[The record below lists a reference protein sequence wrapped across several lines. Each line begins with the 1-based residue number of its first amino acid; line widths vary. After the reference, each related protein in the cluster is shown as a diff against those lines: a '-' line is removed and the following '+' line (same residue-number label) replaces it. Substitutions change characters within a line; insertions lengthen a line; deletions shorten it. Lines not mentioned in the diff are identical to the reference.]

1 MLYTLYILFLYSHI
15 KRKNICT
22 CRNNVTICN
31 YENAFIAQQRKLK
44 LNRRGKIIFEN
55 PQFSYK

>member
-1 MLYTLYILFLYSHI
+1 MYILYLYSH
-15 KRKNICT
+15 KEEKEYT

-55 PQFSYK
+55 P